1 MTTLINKKIKKI
13 LKLAEKLEY
22 FVHVASM
29 WPVNSQRKVNSLQ
42 WSLNLHCLLPEMGFS
57 NQDTS
62 SIHRLLPSWLN
73 VPAHTVTCLS
83 HTHTHTQNTRCE
95 QQSAEFVLLNELT
108 VRFRESMDWNNQ
120 FHVCLFIC
128 IEIM

>member
-1 MTTLINKKIKKI
+1 
-13 LKLAEKLEY
+13 
-22 FVHVASM
+22 
-29 WPVNSQRKVNSLQ
+29 
-42 WSLNLHCLLPEMGFS
+42 MGFS

-73 VPAHTVTCLS
+73 VPAHTVTCLT